1 MKAEAGDLVSVT
13 RIWWV
18 PAATVLVVVFRPLP
32 LILTFP
38 AALALTV
45 TSSAFPLTLTLAT
58 LTVGFAGRAAGD
70 RDLGVLPTLRVALP
84 WRSAAHGCRSL
95 LAF

>member
-1 MKAEAGDLVSVT
+1 LCIDLPRLVSVT

-45 TSSAFPLTLTLAT
+45 TSSALPLTLTLVT
-58 LTVGFAGRAAGD
+58 LTVGLLAAQPVIATWVFS
-70 RDLGVLPTLRVALP
+70 LGVALP
-84 WRSAAHGCRSL
+84 PRSAAHGCRSL
-95 LAF
+95 VAL